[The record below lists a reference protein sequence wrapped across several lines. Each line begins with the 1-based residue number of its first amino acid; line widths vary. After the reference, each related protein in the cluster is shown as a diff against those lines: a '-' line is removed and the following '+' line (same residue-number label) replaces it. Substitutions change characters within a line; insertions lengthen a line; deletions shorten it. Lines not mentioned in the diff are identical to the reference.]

1 MIPNG
6 LRTRNLLKNTTN
18 SPLAE
23 DLCIKHSGQWLQL
36 ALDTQYH
43 RLSKIRSYVFPMT
56 QNLDQQLTTLTS
68 SLENKRQHKI
78 NILLKQQSKDNKQ
91 SKLVRPEGF
100 KNLSATTIDANLS
113 DILNKGP
120 SFVNPDPKHL
130 PKTCLQA
137 RANLQMVADKL
148 EDQEV
153 PESTINE
160 FKGGIARLIDTC
172 ERTGKDVLKARQLQY
187 NLPSE
192 EVTII
197 ETDKSKRL
205 VALDAH
211 TYIDM
216 VNKSTMES
224 GNYQPVK
231 KLNQPRTEQINFNK
245 QLNIIIKKYEHE
257 YPTLHK
263 NLRQNICS
271 DPLPCPVY
279 CLPKDHKDGE
289 LKGRP
294 IHAATD
300 TPATSLSK
308 YLTKSLNPLL
318 KHIPAHLKNTED
330 FIEFL
335 LEIDGDI
342 QGFCSLDVCNL
353 YGSIPLEDIN
363 NITPGVFTV
372 VKRFFLKYK
381 TGCELSP
388 LSGKDFEALVRLCL
402 TSDTVLIN
410 GKGYKQK
417 SGLAMGNNLA
427 PMLAIIYMNEL
438 DKQII
443 ESCNGSLFLR
453 RLIDDIFIAWTS
465 NLITSDSLL
474 SMANNL
480 NDALNL
486 QLSYPRKIIYHTL
499 TP

>member
-1 MIPNG
+1 
-6 LRTRNLLKNTTN
+6 
-18 SPLAE
+18 
-23 DLCIKHSGQWLQL
+23 
-36 ALDTQYH
+36 
-43 RLSKIRSYVFPMT
+43 MT
-56 QNLDQQLTTLTS
+56 QTLDLQLTTLS
-68 SLENKRQHKI
+68 NSLANKRQHKI

-100 KNLSATTIDANLS
+100 KNLSTTTIDANLS

-120 SFVNPDPKHL
+120 SFVNADPKHL
-130 PKTCLQA
+130 PKTSLKA
-137 RANLQMVADKL
+137 RANLQMVADKFIN
-148 EDQEV
+148 QEV

-172 ERTGKDVLKARQLQY
+172 ERTGMDILKANQLQY
-187 NLPSE
+187 NRPSE

-205 VALDAH
+205 VPLDVL
-211 TYIDM
+211 TYIEM
-216 VNKSTMES
+216 VKKSTIES
-224 GNYQPVK
+224 GNYHPVG

-245 QLNIIIKKYEHE
+245 QLNKIIKKYEHE
-257 YPTLHK
+257 NPTLYK

-300 TPATSLSK
+300 TPATPLAK

-318 KHIPAHLKNTED
+318 KHIPAHLRNTED

-335 LEIDGDI
+335 SEIDGDV

-372 VKRFFLKYK
+372 TKRFFSKYRME
-381 TGCELSP
+381 CELSP
-388 LSGKDFEALVRLCL
+388 LSGKDLEALVHLCL

-417 SGLAMGNNLA
+417 SGLAMGNNPAL
-427 PMLAIIYMNEL
+427 MLAII
-438 DKQII
+438 
-443 ESCNGSLFLR
+443 
-453 RLIDDIFIAWTS
+453 
-465 NLITSDSLL
+465 
-474 SMANNL
+474 
-480 NDALNL
+480 
-486 QLSYPRKIIYHTL
+486 
-499 TP
+499 